1 MGVQPDSEH
10 LLAAMGKGAADLA
23 SGPVDTRVL
32 VVEDHEI
39 GLELTCMMV
48 KRLGVSVDGATDGH
62 QALRMIAEASAAGRP
77 YTLVLMDFMM
87 PVVDGIEAT
96 RRLRRTGV
104 LADDLP
110 VIALTACAEP
120 REIGRF
126 TAAGGQGYLSKPL
139 SIEKLA
145 SVFEAW
151 LPSDSMAGRRAATTR
166 NRALHDR
173 YRERKLATLER
184 IAEVVA
190 DGASDPAAIDEI
202 RDLLHKLAGTAGLF
216 GDDALSEIAAECEN
230 ALNSAGPDLV
240 LHVLAQG
247 RERLERAA

>member
-1 MGVQPDSEH
+1 MGTQPDTKPM
-10 LLAAMGKGAADLA
+10 LAAIGDADA
-23 SGPVDTRVL
+23 QQPQRDARVL

-39 GLELTCMMV
+39 GLELTCMMA
-48 KRLGVSVDGATDGH
+48 KRLGVLADGAADGH
-62 QALRMIAEASAAGRP
+62 EALRKIRSAAQAEHP
-77 YTLVLMDFMM
+77 YSLVLMDFMM

-104 LADDLP
+104 GAEELP

-145 SVFEAW
+145 AVFEAW
-151 LPSDSMAGRRAATTR
+151 LPEDAMSGQRRAARR

-173 YRERKLATLER
+173 YEARKRETLAR

-190 DGASDPAAIDEI
+190 SGAGDPEAIEEI
-202 RDLLHKLAGTAGLF
+202 RVLLHKLAGTAGLF
-216 GDDALSEIAAECEN
+216 GDDALSGIAAECEN
-230 ALNSAGPDLV
+230 ALVSAERAMI
-240 LHVLAQG
+240 LHVLAQSQ
-247 RERLERAA
+247 ERLERAA

>member
-1 MGVQPDSEH
+1 MGVQPDNQAM
-10 LLAAMGKGAADLA
+10 LAAAGEDA
-23 SGPVDTRVL
+23 VRVL

-48 KRLGVSVDGATDGH
+48 KRLGIVAEGATDGFE
-62 QALRMIAEASAAGRP
+62 ALCKISEANEAGRP
-77 YTLVLMDFMM
+77 YALVLMDFMM

-96 RRLRRTGV
+96 RRLRRAGIGPE
-104 LADDLP
+104 DLP

-145 SVFEAW
+145 TVFEAW
-151 LPSDSMAGRRAATTR
+151 LPSESMAGKRPAATR
-166 NRALHDR
+166 NRALRDR
-173 YRERKLATLER
+173 YRARKLATLER
-184 IAEVVA
+184 LREVVA
-190 DGASDPAAIDEI
+190 DGASDGAAIEEI

-230 ALNSAGPDLV
+230 ALVAADPELV
-240 LHVLAQG
+240 LHVLAQR

>member
-1 MGVQPDSEH
+1 MGVQPDTDKM
-10 LLAAMGKGAADLA
+10 LATLGDA
-23 SGPVDTRVL
+23 SPRAEAEQVRVL

-48 KRLGVSVDGATDGH
+48 KRLGVRADGATDGH
-62 QALRMIAEASAAGRP
+62 HALQMIVEASEVGEA
-77 YTLVLMDFMM
+77 YSLVLMDFMM

-96 RRLRRTGV
+96 RRLRRTGIT
-104 LADDLP
+104 ADELP

-145 SVFEAW
+145 AVFEAW
-151 LPSDSMAGRRAATTR
+151 LPSDTMSGKRPAATR
-166 NRALHDR
+166 NRALQAR
-173 YRERKLATLER
+173 YRARKLATLER
-184 IAEVVA
+184 INEVAEE
-190 DGASDPAAIDEI
+190 GACDAAAIEEI

-216 GDDALSEIAAECEN
+216 GDDTLSEIAAECEQ
-230 ALNSAGPDLV
+230 ALISAEPALV
-240 LHVLAQG
+240 HHVLAQS